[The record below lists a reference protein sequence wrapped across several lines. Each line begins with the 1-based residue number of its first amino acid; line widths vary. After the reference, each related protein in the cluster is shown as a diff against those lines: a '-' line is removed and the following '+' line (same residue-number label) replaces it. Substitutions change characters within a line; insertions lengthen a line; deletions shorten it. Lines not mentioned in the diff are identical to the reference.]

1 MASEYSI
8 PVLAALVPIVL
19 GLLSQVCRISHSTFQ
34 RLALTC
40 ISGEIGTLFYIGTA
54 SETDP
59 ILIHLAAAAVIS
71 TGCAVLGQQISNCSS
86 TVLGSGLVV
95 LGLSLAALLGETPVN
110 RYALIGILGYAAFS
124 CFRLDRSTT
133 IRTIS
138 LIQMALVIVLVSV
151 SSFVEDSLYERAG
164 LFLAVTLVP
173 LPPFHLPFVSLV
185 GSTHGIL
192 AGVWTV
198 VFLSLGF
205 AQLHELQGFIPEAT
219 RSALPLLA
227 LVGTLY
233 ASLKCLGQNRVR
245 LLIAY
250 ATIAQIS
257 LLWGLTDVFS
267 TFSEWGIP
275 FGITVALV
283 TNGLFVAYAFVQE
296 RYGSHDVGNLPGL
309 ATPMPR
315 LGTLL
320 ILLISLA
327 VLLPIVPTFA
337 GLTTM
342 PTTENQ
348 DGSLM
353 IISLI
358 LFSVW
363 MFGSWYFSHLLHQ
376 TAFGK
381 ARPDVPYTD
390 LRTTEVCS
398 LAVIIFCAS
407 VSAFVH

>member
-8 PVLAALVPIVL
+8 PVLAALIPIVL
-19 GLLSQVCRISHSTFQ
+19 GLLSQACRISHSTFQ

-40 ISGEIGTLFYIGTA
+40 IGGEVGTLFYIGTV
-54 SETDP
+54 SEIDP
-59 ILIHLAAAAVIS
+59 ILIHLAAAVVLS
-71 TGCAVLGQQISNCSS
+71 TGCAVLGQRISNCSS

-95 LGLSLAALLGETPVN
+95 LGLSLAALLGQAPVN
-110 RYALIGILGYAAFS
+110 GYALIGILGYAAFS

-133 IRTIS
+133 LRTIS
-138 LIQMALVIVLVSV
+138 LVQMALAIVLVSV
-151 SSFVEDSLYERAG
+151 SSLVGGSLYERAG

-173 LPPFHLPFVSLV
+173 LPPFHFPFVSLV
-185 GSTHGIL
+185 GSAHGIL
-192 AGVWTV
+192 AGLWAV

-205 AQLHELQGFIPEAT
+205 AQLHELQGFIPEAIH
-219 RSALPLLA
+219 SALSLLA
-227 LVGTLY
+227 LVGALY
-233 ASLKCLGQNRVR
+233 ASLKSLGQNHIR
-245 LLIAY
+245 LLLAY

-257 LLWGLTDVFS
+257 LLWGLTAVFS

-283 TNGLFVAYAFVQE
+283 MNGLFVAYTFVQE
-296 RYGSHDVGNLPGL
+296 RYGSHDLGNLPGL

-327 VLLPIVPTFA
+327 MLLPIVPTFA
-337 GLTTM
+337 GLMTM
-342 PTTENQ
+342 PTTDNQ
-348 DGSLM
+348 NGSLM

-358 LFSVW
+358 LLGVW

-381 ARPDVPYTD
+381 ARPDIPYTD
-390 LRTTEVCS
+390 LRTAEICS
-398 LAVIIFCAS
+398 LAVLIFGAS